1 MNTFFKKTLNFFF
14 TLFFSSRALCSHL
27 RVSEE
32 KSLAKEDITV
42 QVRSGSGTETSPGG
56 IRGGG
61 GLAGHHQAIQPH
73 PFQAKKNFTTFAALN
88 KKVVETSTPDTSR
101 SSSSSLILQP
111 ATTVVAFEEQNKQIV
126 EDLNLG
132 NKPIK
137 VVDGESVDEIE
148 SSVDISSS
156 SKKEQEHVEK
166 DQETKSTSPKI
177 FVAVDDDP
185 VTNELKE
192 FVKQRYARRYR
203 SKFSN
208 PRHHRHNKS
217 SNNLIDE
224 VILEED
230 EDALAA
236 ENLEVI
242 SEEPSNPVKSILKR
256 NSICTSSSS
265 NSATDSDSNSD
276 ENYSNSSS
284 CSESGI
290 ELSNKAE
297 DSAST
302 SEEAE
307 NSSTADLDNNNKMMM
322 LKRHQQK
329 RKKGVTFSTPE
340 PVKTTSAQ

>member
-1 MNTFFKKTLNFFF
+1 MKTFFKKTWNFFYII
-14 TLFFSSRALCSHL
+14 FFSSRALCSHL

-61 GLAGHHQAIQPH
+61 GLAGHHQA
-73 PFQAKKNFTTFAALN
+73 KKNFTTFAALN
-88 KKVVETSTPDTSR
+88 KKVVEPSTPDTSR

-148 SSVDISSS
+148 SSVDISGS

-307 NSSTADLDNNNKMMM
+307 NSSTADLDKMMM

>member
-1 MNTFFKKTLNFFF
+1 M
-14 TLFFSSRALCSHL
+14 
-27 RVSEE
+27 SEE

-88 KKVVETSTPDTSR
+88 KKVVEPSTPDTSR

-111 ATTVVAFEEQNKQIV
+111 ATAVVAFEEQNKQIV

-208 PRHHRHNKS
+208 PRHHRHHNKS

-256 NSICTSSSS
+256 NSTSSSS

-276 ENYSNSSS
+276 ENYSNSSSS

-307 NSSTADLDNNNKMMM
+307 NSSTADLDKMMM